1 MAMSGAMSGSMT
13 GHDRCSLAMT
23 GAQLLIPDL
32 KITLVYFLNYYAVS
46 VTKGLIG
53 FLKRTLN

>member
-1 MAMSGAMSGSMT
+1 MGGY
-13 GHDRCSLAMT
+13 DWCSLAMT
-23 GAQLLIPDL
+23 GAQILIPDL
-32 KITLVYFLNYYAVS
+32 KITLVYFLHYYAVS